1 MGKLKGKCK
10 TCFGC
15 NLLNDFGFK
24 GRKKCKNYIRANP
37 NEYLEWL
44 IIGISVISVLIG
56 IGFYLYFKFSILAG
70 G

>member
-1 MGKLKGKCK
+1 MKKLKGKCR

-15 NLLNDFGFK
+15 NILDEPGFK

-56 IGFYLYFKFSILAG
+56 IGFYLYCKINMLAG